1 MRQHSRDALPAWALA
16 VLLAGPA
23 LAEGLEAI
31 NGEASIPDHGGCTF
45 FSPGQPGR
53 FDWRQSEDLRAMTAR
68 AKATRDAMALI
79 PEPRSSPAPF
89 RLQTDARRVGA
100 DAMPCEG
107 IDDCVQQ
114 TAEAVG
120 IPLANLTTDAEF
132 LRRVR
137 LDLTGRI
144 PTRHEVVRFLADPS
158 DNKRQGLVDSLL
170 GMPEWADRWAL
181 FFGDLFRNTVRTDG
195 VNRRVHGR
203 DSLHLYLLESLRA
216 NKPYDR
222 MAREMLA
229 AEGTSD
235 GREYPDSFAS
245 FEDYERVYGDLQSNP
260 VRASPVGYVV
270 GARTPGGPPQDTY
283 DALAYRAARDFLG
296 MSTVDCVLCHDGEG
310 RLDGV
315 SAWGARAT
323 RLEVWGLAAFFSD
336 LPPIRKWTPR
346 VSRESR
352 RVPVRYF
359 VIQDRPSTS
368 GDIDAE
374 GGEPGRYLAWTQ
386 GGNRPDR
393 RHDERR
399 VAPAYP
405 FAALSVDPQLR
416 LREQVGFY
424 LTSDLQF
431 ARAAVN
437 YIWREFFARGLV
449 EPADQFD
456 PDRLDPAAPPAGAWE
471 VQPSHPRLLEW
482 LANGFRANGFDL
494 KWLMREIVTSQTYQ
508 LSSRYDGVFN
518 PQYERLFVRHNARR
532 LSAEQ
537 IHDAIVI
544 ASGKWPSYDVSPT
557 LQDVGLAM
565 QFPDVNN
572 VIPGR
577 GRNAVGARNLLWA
590 FLPGDRRRTPRSGA
604 ASPLQALNLMNN
616 IFVLRHAAYSA
627 SGGALAELIP
637 EPDDA
642 LVTGMYLS
650 VLGRPPRADEL
661 AMAVAHLGEG
671 PNRRR
676 RNRAEDLMWALL
688 NRTEFYTNY

>member
-1 MRQHSRDALPAWALA
+1 MRRHSRDTLAAWMLA
-16 VLLAGPA
+16 ILLAGPA
-23 LAEGLEAI
+23 TAQGLGPI
-31 NGEASIPDHGGCTF
+31 NGEASVPDHAGCTF
-45 FSPGQPGR
+45 FSPGQAGR
-53 FDWRQSEDLRAMTAR
+53 FDWSHSLDLRAMTSR
-68 AKATRDAMALI
+68 AKATRDAMAMI
-79 PEPRSSPAPF
+79 PEPRSAAAPF
-89 RLQTDARRVGA
+89 RLQRYATPVQAGPMA
-100 DAMPCEG
+100 CEG

-114 TAEAVG
+114 TAKAAG
-120 IPLANLTTDAEF
+120 IPLADLTSDAEF

-144 PTRHEVVRFLADPS
+144 TTRHEVVRFLTDS
-158 DNKRQGLVDSLL
+158 SENKRQSLVDSLL
-170 GMPEWADRWAL
+170 EMPEWADRWAL
-181 FFGDLFRNTVRTDG
+181 FFGDLFRNTNRTEG

-235 GREYPDSFAS
+235 GRDYPESFAS
-245 FEDYERVYGDLQSNP
+245 FEEYERVYSDLESNP
-260 VRASPVGYVV
+260 VRASPVGYVL

-296 MSTVDCVLCHDGEG
+296 MSTMDCVLCHDGEG
-310 RLDGV
+310 RLEGV

-323 RLEVWGLAAFFSD
+323 RLEAWGLAAFFSD
-336 LPPIRKWTPR
+336 LPAIRKWTPR
-346 VSRESR
+346 VERDGR

-359 VIQDRPSTS
+359 VIQDRPSAS
-368 GDIDAE
+368 GDFDAE

-393 RHDERR
+393 FHEERR

-405 FAALSVDPQLR
+405 FVGSPVDPQLR

-424 LTSDLQF
+424 FTSDPQF

-456 PDRLDPAAPPAGAWE
+456 PDRLDPADPPTGEWD
-471 VQPSHPRLLEW
+471 VQPSHPGLLEW
-482 LANGFRANGFDL
+482 LANGFRTSGFDL

-518 PQYERLFVRHNARR
+518 PQYERFFVRHNARR
-532 LSAEQ
+532 LGAEQ
-537 IHDAIVI
+537 MHDAILI
-544 ASGKWPSYDVSPT
+544 ASGKRASYDVSPT
-557 LQDVGLAM
+557 LQDVPLAM
-565 QFPDVNN
+565 QFPDVND

-577 GRNAVGARNLLWA
+577 GRNAVGARRFLRA
-590 FLPGDRRRTPRSGA
+590 FLPGDRRQTPRSDA
-604 ASPLQALNLMNN
+604 ASPPQALNLMNN
-616 IFVLRHAAYSA
+616 IFVFRRAAYDA
-627 SGGALAELIP
+627 RGGTLAELIS
-637 EPDDA
+637 EPDDG

-650 VLGRPPRADEL
+650 ALGRPPSADEL
-661 AMAVAHLGEG
+661 AMAVAYLGEG
-671 PNRRR
+671 RIRERRD
-676 RNRAEDLMWALL
+676 RAEDLMWALF

>member
-1 MRQHSRDALPAWALA
+1 MWQQPCNALPAWTLAL
-16 VLLAGPA
+16 LLAGPA
-23 LAEGLEAI
+23 MAQGPAPI
-31 NGEASIPDHGGCTF
+31 NGEGSVPDHGGCTF
-45 FSPGQPGR
+45 FSPGQAGR
-53 FDWRQSEDLRAMTAR
+53 FAWSHSQDLRAMTVR
-68 AKATRDAMALI
+68 AKATRDAMAMI
-79 PEPRSSPAPF
+79 PEPRSAPAPF
-89 RLQTDARRVGA
+89 RFQRSATPITAGPTA
-100 DAMPCEG
+100 CAG

-114 TAEAVG
+114 TAKAAGV
-120 IPLANLTTDAEF
+120 PLANLATDAEF
-132 LRRVR
+132 LRRAR

-158 DNKRQGLVDSLL
+158 ENKRENLVDSLL

-181 FFGDLFRNTVRTDG
+181 FFGDLFRNTVRSDG
-195 VNRRVHGR
+195 VNRRAHGR

-245 FEDYERVYGDLQSNP
+245 FEDYERVFKDLQSNP
-260 VRASPVGYVV
+260 VRPSPVGYVL

-296 MSTVDCVLCHDGEG
+296 MSTMDCVLCHDGEG
-310 RLDGV
+310 RLEGV

-323 RLEVWGLAAFFSD
+323 RLEAWGLAAFFSD
-336 LPPIRKWTPR
+336 LPAIRRWTPR
-346 VSRESR
+346 VDRDGR

-359 VIQDRPSTS
+359 LIQDRPSTQ
-368 GDIDAE
+368 GEVDAE
-374 GGEPGRYLAWTQ
+374 GGAPGRYLARTQ

-393 RHDERR
+393 IHAERR

-405 FAALSVDPQLR
+405 FAESPVDPQLR
-416 LREQVGFY
+416 LREQVGLY
-424 LTSDLQF
+424 LTGDPQF

-456 PDRLDPAAPPAGAWE
+456 PDRLDPAFPPAAEWD
-471 VQPSHPRLLEW
+471 VQPSHPKLLEW
-482 LANGFRANGFDL
+482 LANGFRASGFDL

-532 LSAEQ
+532 LGAEQ

-544 ASGKWPSYDVSPT
+544 AGGKGASYDVSPT
-557 LQDVGLAM
+557 LQDVPLAM
-565 QFPDVNN
+565 QFPDVNE
-572 VIPGR
+572 VILGR
-577 GRNAVGARNLLWA
+577 GRNAAAARDLLHA
-590 FLPGDRRRTPRSGA
+590 FLPGDRRQTPRSDA
-604 ASPLQALNLMNN
+604 ESPLQALNLMNSL
-616 IFVLRHAAYSA
+616 FVLRHAAYNA
-627 SGGALAELIP
+627 GEGTLAELISA
-637 EPDDA
+637 PDDG

-650 VLGRPPRADEL
+650 VLGRPPSAEEL
-661 AMAVAHLGEG
+661 AKAVAYLGEG
-671 PNRRR
+671 RNRRR
-676 RNRAEDLMWALL
+676 ADRAGDLMWALF